1 LEDRLG
7 GVRVRAKTGT
17 LIGVSALSG
26 YVWLERRATWAEF
39 SILSTGMSKSAAVRI
54 EDAVVR
60 ILSDRAR

>member
-39 SILSTGMSKSAAVRI
+39 SILSAGTSKSTAVRI